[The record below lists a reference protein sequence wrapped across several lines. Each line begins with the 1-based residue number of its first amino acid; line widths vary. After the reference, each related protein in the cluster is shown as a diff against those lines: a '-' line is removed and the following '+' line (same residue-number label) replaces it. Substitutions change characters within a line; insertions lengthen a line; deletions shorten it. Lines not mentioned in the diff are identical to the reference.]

1 MNRPIESHW
10 TSRIA
15 IGAFLSCV
23 LLISGGR
30 GEVSSEDWPSF
41 RGNPQ
46 LTGVATGKLPDNPKL
61 LWTYQTEEGIES
73 TAAIAGKTVYVGSW
87 DGHLYAVDLLTGE
100 LRWKYKASNEIKSSP
115 SVFGE
120 VVYFGD
126 ETGDFHAVDAKSGA
140 KLWVFRTEAGI
151 ISSANFAGDRVIFG
165 SYDQYLYCLSAADG
179 SLIWKFQTEGYV
191 HGTPAVSNGVAVIT
205 GCDSYLRL
213 VSLESGKEEK
223 SIELGD
229 YVAASPATLD
239 HRAYAGTFGNRVV
252 GIDLQDAKILWRYEN
267 PKKQFP
273 FYSSAAI
280 TNDVIIVGGRDKM
293 IHALKPETGDLLWT
307 YPVKSRVDSSP
318 VIVEE
323 RAFFGTTGGV
333 ILGLNI
339 HSAEKVWEFVTGSS
353 ITASPSVGGGKLV
366 IGSDDGIL
374 YCFGKKEDN
383 E

>member
-1 MNRPIESHW
+1 MNRPTESHW

-15 IGAFLSCV
+15 ICAFLSCV
-23 LLISGGR
+23 LLISVGR
-30 GEVSSEDWPSF
+30 AEVSSEDWPSF

-126 ETGDFHAVDAKSGA
+126 ETGDFHAVGAKSGA
-140 KLWVFRTEAGI
+140 KLWVFRTDAGI

-223 SIELGD
+223 SIETGRLRRCQ
-229 YVAASPATLD
+229 P
-239 HRAYAGTFGNRVV
+239 GNT
-252 GIDLQDAKILWRYEN
+252 E
-267 PKKQFP
+267 
-273 FYSSAAI
+273 SSCLCR
-280 TNDVIIVGGRDKM
+280 DV
-293 IHALKPETGDLLWT
+293 W
-307 YPVKSRVDSSP
+307 
-318 VIVEE
+318 
-323 RAFFGTTGGV
+323 
-333 ILGLNI
+333 
-339 HSAEKVWEFVTGSS
+339 
-353 ITASPSVGGGKLV
+353 
-366 IGSDDGIL
+366 
-374 YCFGKKEDN
+374 
-383 E
+383 